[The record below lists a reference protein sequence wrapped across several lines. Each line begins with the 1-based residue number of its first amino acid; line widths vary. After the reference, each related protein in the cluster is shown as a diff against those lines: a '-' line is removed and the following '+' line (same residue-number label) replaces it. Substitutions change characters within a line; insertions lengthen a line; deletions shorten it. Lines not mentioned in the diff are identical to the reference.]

1 MAVLAI
7 AALLP
12 QFKTL
17 KTSEAGLALIANA
30 EGCRTSPY
38 QCSAGVWTN
47 GIGHTEG
54 VTPQNQ
60 VSELSA
66 PARKEMARSIAK
78 KLRASQQQ
86 NIKRQQA
93 PDGTPFKP
101 RKTQPV
107 RSKKGRIKRE
117 MFAKLRTAKY
127 MKTQASPNEAVIEFA
142 GNVQRMA
149 RVHHYGLRDRP
160 SRKGIEVQ
168 YEARPLLGI
177 GIEEQTFIHE
187 LIINRL
193 FSPM

>member
-1 MAVLAI
+1 MSDLQLVNDRL
-7 AALLP
+7 
-12 QFKTL
+12 
-17 KTSEAGLALIANA
+17 EALI
-30 EGCRTSPY
+30 S
-38 QCSAGVWTN
+38 S
-47 GIGHTEG
+47 
-54 VTPQNQ
+54 
-60 VSELSA
+60 LSA
-66 PARKEMARSIAK
+66 PARKEMARSIGR

-127 MKTQASPNEAVIEFA
+127 MKTQASASEAVIEFA

-160 SRKGIEVQ
+160 SRKGKEVQ

-177 GIEEQTFIHE
+177 NEEDLE
-187 LIINRL
+187 LIENEIIRSL
-193 FSPM
+193 Q

>member
-1 MAVLAI
+1 M
-7 AALLP
+7 
-12 QFKTL
+12 
-17 KTSEAGLALIANA
+17 SELQLVNDRLEALI
-30 EGCRTSPY
+30 S
-38 QCSAGVWTN
+38 S
-47 GIGHTEG
+47 
-54 VTPQNQ
+54 
-60 VSELSA
+60 LSA
-66 PARKEMARSIAK
+66 PARKEMARSIGR

-101 RKTQPV
+101 RKAQPV

-160 SRKGIEVQ
+160 SRKGKEVQ
-168 YEARPLLGI
+168 YEERPLLGI
-177 GIEEQTFIHE
+177 SMGDLNLIEE
-187 LIINRL
+187 LVYKYLDRY
-193 FSPM
+193 

>member
-1 MAVLAI
+1 M
-7 AALLP
+7 
-12 QFKTL
+12 
-17 KTSEAGLALIANA
+17 SELQLVNDRLEALI
-30 EGCRTSPY
+30 S
-38 QCSAGVWTN
+38 S
-47 GIGHTEG
+47 
-54 VTPQNQ
+54 
-60 VSELSA
+60 LSA
-66 PARKEMARSIAK
+66 PARKEMARSIGR

-101 RKTQPV
+101 RKTQSV

-127 MKTQASPNEAVIEFA
+127 LKTQASPNEAVIEFA

-160 SRKGIEVQ
+160 SLISKDVK

-177 GIEEQTFIHE
+177 STQDTK
-187 LIINRL
+187 LILDSIMA
-193 FSPM
+193 SIV

>member
-1 MAVLAI
+1 M
-7 AALLP
+7 
-12 QFKTL
+12 
-17 KTSEAGLALIANA
+17 SELQLVNDSLEALIN
-30 EGCRTSPY
+30 S
-38 QCSAGVWTN
+38 
-47 GIGHTEG
+47 
-54 VTPQNQ
+54 
-60 VSELSA
+60 LSA
-66 PARKEMARSIAK
+66 PARKEMARTIAK

-142 GNVQRMA
+142 SNVQRMA

-160 SRKGIEVQ
+160 DRTSKEIK
-168 YEARPLLGI
+168 YEARRLLGI
-177 GIEEQTFIHE
+177 SSRDLE
-187 LIINRL
+187 LIEKLIIDNL
-193 FSPM
+193 IMG

>member
-1 MAVLAI
+1 M
-7 AALLP
+7 
-12 QFKTL
+12 
-17 KTSEAGLALIANA
+17 SELQLINDRLEALI
-30 EGCRTSPY
+30 S
-38 QCSAGVWTN
+38 S
-47 GIGHTEG
+47 
-54 VTPQNQ
+54 
-60 VSELSA
+60 LSA
-66 PARKEMARSIAK
+66 PARKEMARSIGR

-142 GNVQRMA
+142 DNVQRMA

-160 SRKGIEVQ
+160 SRKGKEVH
-168 YEARPLLGI
+168 YESRPLLGVS
-177 GIEEQTFIHE
+177 ENDLVMVTK
-187 LIINRL
+187 LIINHL
-193 FSPM
+193 EY

>member
-1 MAVLAI
+1 M
-7 AALLP
+7 
-12 QFKTL
+12 
-17 KTSEAGLALIANA
+17 SELQLVNDRLEALI
-30 EGCRTSPY
+30 S
-38 QCSAGVWTN
+38 S
-47 GIGHTEG
+47 
-54 VTPQNQ
+54 
-60 VSELSA
+60 LSA
-66 PARKEMARSIAK
+66 PARKEMARNIGR

-101 RKTQPV
+101 RKAQPV

-160 SRKGIEVQ
+160 SRNGKEVQ
-168 YEARPLLGI
+168 YEARPLMGVSETDLSL
-177 GIEEQTFIHE
+177 IEEIVIHS
-187 LIINRL
+187 LSIY
-193 FSPM
+193 